1 VDRRC
6 TCTDS
11 SLVRQMQ
18 NVSRRD
24 VVSGSKQV
32 VERLTIP
39 LFFVFFF
46 SPFLSFLD
54 TTAII
59 SYKTDKRVKA
69 ETFHGESC
77 ATSCQISELH
87 LVQILTQTIELQR

>member
-1 VDRRC
+1 VVSRKERKRKEKKSGIPFRFLQEKHVDRRC

-24 VVSGSKQV
+24 VGSGSKQV

-46 SPFLSFLD
+46 VS
-54 TTAII
+54 I
-59 SYKTDKRVKA
+59 
-69 ETFHGESC
+69 
-77 ATSCQISELH
+77 
-87 LVQILTQTIELQR
+87 